1 MNTDQRRQIIESN
14 VFLIKYPE
22 FDGND
27 HSVELVKDMF
37 EIFDLDWTAEN
48 IEKVWFMILCL
59 EQETA

>member
-1 MNTDQRRQIIESN
+1 MTSEQRRQIIESN

-22 FDGND
+22 FDGSTD
-27 HSVELVKDMF
+27 STVLIKEMF

-48 IEKVWFMILCL
+48 IEKVWFIILCL